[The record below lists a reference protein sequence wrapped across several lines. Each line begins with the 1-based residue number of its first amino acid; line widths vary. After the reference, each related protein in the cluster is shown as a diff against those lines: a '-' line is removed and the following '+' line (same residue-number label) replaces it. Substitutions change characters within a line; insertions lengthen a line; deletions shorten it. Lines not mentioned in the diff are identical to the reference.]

1 MLIFNFRLTKAVESM
16 GLKYKWSDYQQTDNT
31 CQLQKESPSVL
42 REKYANRLLVTGELQ
57 LQEQLT
63 ASRNAAINEFEK
75 DEKEFA
81 ESLGFLDKGI
91 KEFQAEIARDAEL
104 LEKEI
109 EKDLNFNQK
118 VERKVE
124 KIKANVK
131 NALLPK

>member
-1 MLIFNFRLTKAVESM
+1 M
-16 GLKYKWSDYQQTDNT
+16 GLKYKWSDYTQTDNT
-31 CQLQKESPSVL
+31 CKLSAESPTVL

-63 ASRNAAINEFEK
+63 ATRNAAINEFEK

-81 ESLGFLDKGI
+81 ESLGYLDKGI
-91 KEFQAEIARDAEL
+91 KEFQAEIVRDAEL
-104 LEKEI
+104 IEKEI

-124 KIKANVK
+124 KLKANVK
-131 NALLPK
+131 NALISK

>member
-1 MLIFNFRLTKAVESM
+1 M

-31 CQLQKESPSVL
+31 CQLQKESSSVL

-63 ASRNAAINEFEK
+63 ASRNAAVNEFEK

-124 KIKANVK
+124 KLKANVK
-131 NALLPK
+131 NALISK